1 MPSAIEL
8 AQGDPALIA
17 AVLRSRKL
25 IARKALMSAAA
36 SAVPL
41 PGVDWAADAALLS
54 RLVPQISSEFGLS
67 VAQIDHLSPQR
78 QEGIQ
83 KAATTVGALLV
94 GRLVTRDLLIAL
106 AKHAGI
112 RLSAK
117 QATKYVPIAGQAV
130 SAVLG
135 YAALRALG
143 EQHIKDCVRVARAAH
158 HLLPAPVSPPDLM
171 SPTSESFEKNKL
183 AGKAGFLARWRR
195 FAAK

>member
-1 MPSAIEL
+1 MPSALDL

-25 IARKALMSAAA
+25 IARKAMMAAAA

-54 RLVPQISSEFGLS
+54 RLVPQISTEFGLS
-67 VAQIDHLSPQR
+67 MTQIDQLAPHKR
-78 QEGIQ
+78 ERIQ
-83 KAATTVGALLV
+83 KATTTVGALLV
-94 GRLVTRDLLIAL
+94 GRLVTRDLLITL
-106 AKHAGI
+106 AKHAGM

-117 QATKYVPIAGQAV
+117 QATKYVPLAGQAI

-143 EQHIKDCVRVARAAH
+143 EQHIKDCVNVARTAQ
-158 HLLPAPVSPPDLM
+158 HLLPAPVL
-171 SPTSESFEKNKL
+171 SEEPVASA
-183 AGKAGFLARWRR
+183 AGPVVGELRPGLLSRLRR
-195 FAAK
+195 RRSE